1 MYFLCKSCFKIALS
15 DIDKLLRLDLSCGCH
30 CDRLSVRVGFVFYF
44 LDACHF
50 PELLPRL
57 IPDCY
62 LPGYTVESVS
72 VFVVYACY
80 HLGFDL
86 SQGSSSQFG
95 ELSSDVLIDLGIG
108 ILSIA
113 SRPSTN
119 NLILTSYLALSVD
132 TDAQAYCAEQ
142 CYH

>member
-50 PELLPRL
+50 PELLPRF
-57 IPDCY
+57 IPDCH
-62 LPGYTVESVS
+62 LPGYSVESVS

-86 SQGSSSQFG
+86 SQGSSSQFR
-95 ELSSDVLIDLGIG
+95 ELGTNVLIDLGIG

-113 SRPSTN
+113 SRPATN
-119 NLILTSYLALSVD
+119 DLVVVGNLVLSVG
-132 TDAQAYCAEQ
+132 TDAQT
-142 CYH
+142 